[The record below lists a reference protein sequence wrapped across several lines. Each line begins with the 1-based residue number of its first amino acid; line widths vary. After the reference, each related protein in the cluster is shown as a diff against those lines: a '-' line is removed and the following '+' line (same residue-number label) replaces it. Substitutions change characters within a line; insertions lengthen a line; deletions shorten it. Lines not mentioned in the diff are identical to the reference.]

1 MIMLKQS
8 YHGASKTSVLT
19 REGFIKKYSKP
30 ANPTENL
37 DMPYET
43 PVIDYIAAKRE
54 AEMAR

>member
-1 MIMLKQS
+1 MLKQS